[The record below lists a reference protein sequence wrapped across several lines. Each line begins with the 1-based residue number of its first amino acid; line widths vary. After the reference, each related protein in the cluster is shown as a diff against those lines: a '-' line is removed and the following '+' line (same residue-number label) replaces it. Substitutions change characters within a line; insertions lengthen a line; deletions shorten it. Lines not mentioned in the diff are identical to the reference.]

1 MNDDIEVKVKEIE
14 RLYAEDLSSP
24 FPYRDCQKLQDSL
37 AADEDFA
44 TQLTSYFSTV
54 AGFCSWGKRILRW
67 NEKKRR
73 EVVKILAKSFFEGLP
88 QYRKLEKQINKI
100 ETPELYKEIERHE
113 TMRRTLLD
121 IISRLEKSGNKQ
133 EIEEIA
139 A

>member
-1 MNDDIEVKVKEIE
+1 MNDDIEVKVKEIQ

-24 FPYRDCQKLQDSL
+24 FPYQDCRRMQDSFE
-37 AADEDFA
+37 ADEDFA
-44 TQLTSYFSTV
+44 AQLNLYFSTV
-54 AGFCSWGKRILRW
+54 AGFCSWGKRILHW
-67 NEKKRR
+67 NETKRK
-73 EVVKILAKSFFEGLP
+73 EAADLLAKSFFEDLP
-88 QYRKLEKQINKI
+88 QYQKLEKHINKI
-100 ETPELYKEIERHE
+100 ETPELYNEIERHE